1 MREQLAN
8 YVNLLFA
15 GTTGTEEIKQEILF
29 NTLDRYDDLIA
40 QGKSPEAAY
49 RLAMTGIGDIDEIL
63 SQERPVNTQPQPQTE
78 PFTYTEPVTQ
88 AAPEEKEKKLRRAA
102 AIAFYICCP
111 VPLFI
116 LGDTIGLC
124 LMLVLIA
131 AATALLIMNGDKD
144 EEVREERISNH
155 NGRSESARSLIKT
168 IKKFNSLIS
177 IIVFLVLGFVTGA
190 WYITWIV
197 FPLFSCINGLIA
209 ACIDLKEAK

>member
-40 QGKSPEAAY
+40 QGKTPEAAY

-63 SQERPVNTQPQPQTE
+63 AQERPVEPQPKAE
-78 PFTYTEPVTQ
+78 PFTYSEP
-88 AAPEEKEKKLRRAA
+88 AAQPDPDEKEKKVRRAA
-102 AIAFYICCP
+102 AIAMYICCP

-116 LGDTIGLC
+116 LGDVLGLC

-131 AATALLIMNGDKD
+131 AATALMVMNGDKD
-144 EEVREERISNH
+144 EQPAASTVNTS
-155 NGRSESARSLIKT
+155 GRSESARSLIKT
-168 IKKFNSLIS
+168 IKKFNTLIS
-177 IIVFLVLGFVTGA
+177 IIIFLVLSFVTRA
-190 WYITWIV
+190 WYITWMV

>member
-1 MREQLAN
+1 MREQLVN

-15 GTTGTEEIKQEILF
+15 GTTDTEEIKQEILV

-63 SQERPVNTQPQPQTE
+63 AQERPVESQPKAE
-78 PFTYTEPVTQ
+78 PFTYSEP
-88 AAPEEKEKKLRRAA
+88 AAQPDPDEKEKKVRRAA
-102 AIAFYICCP
+102 AIAMYICCP

-116 LGDTIGLC
+116 LGDVLGLC

-131 AATALLIMNGDKD
+131 AATALMVMNGDKD
-144 EEVREERISNH
+144 EQPAASTVNTS
-155 NGRSESARSLIKT
+155 GRSESARSLIKT
-168 IKKFNSLIS
+168 IKKFNTLIS
-177 IIVFLVLGFVTGA
+177 IIIFLVLSFVTRA
-190 WYITWIV
+190 WYITWMV

>member
-29 NTLDRYDDLIA
+29 NTLDRYDDLVA

-63 SQERPVNTQPQPQTE
+63 AQERPVESQPKAE
-78 PFTYTEPVTQ
+78 PFTYSEP
-88 AAPEEKEKKLRRAA
+88 AAQPDPDEKEKKVRRAA
-102 AIAFYICCP
+102 AIAMYICCP

-116 LGDTIGLC
+116 LGDVLGLC

-131 AATALLIMNGDKD
+131 AATALMVMNGDKD
-144 EEVREERISNH
+144 EQPAASTVNTS
-155 NGRSESARSLIKT
+155 GRSESARSLIKT
-168 IKKFNSLIS
+168 IKKFNTLIS
-177 IIVFLVLGFVTGA
+177 IIIFLVLSFVTRA
-190 WYITWIV
+190 WYITWMV

>member
-40 QGKSPEAAY
+40 QGKTPEAAY

-63 SQERPVNTQPQPQTE
+63 AQERPVEPQPKAE
-78 PFTYTEPVTQ
+78 SFTYSEP
-88 AAPEEKEKKLRRAA
+88 AAQPDPDEKEKKVRRAA
-102 AIAFYICCP
+102 AIAMYICCP

-116 LGDTIGLC
+116 LGDVLGLC

-131 AATALLIMNGDKD
+131 AATALMVMNGDKD
-144 EEVREERISNH
+144 EQPAASTVNTS
-155 NGRSESARSLIKT
+155 GRSESARSLIKT
-168 IKKFNSLIS
+168 IKRFNLLIS
-177 IIVFLVLGFVTGA
+177 ITVFLVLSFVTGA
-190 WYITWIV
+190 WYITWMV

>member
-1 MREQLAN
+1 MREQLVN

-29 NTLDRYDDLIA
+29 NTLDRYDDLVA

-63 SQERPVNTQPQPQTE
+63 AQENPVTNQTE
-78 PFTYTEPVTQ
+78 TFTYTET
-88 AAPEEKEKKLRRAA
+88 AAQPAPDEKEKKTRRAA
-102 AIAFYICCP
+102 AIAMYICCP

-124 LMLVLIA
+124 LMLILIA
-131 AATALLIMNGDKD
+131 AATALLVMNGDKD
-144 EEVREERISNH
+144 EEVVETPSKNSS
-155 NGRSESARSLIKT
+155 RSDAANSLIKT
-168 IKKFNSLIS
+168 IKRFNRLIS
-177 IIVFLVLGFVTGA
+177 VIVFLVLSFVTGA
-190 WYITWIV
+190 WYITWMV

>member
-29 NTLDRYDDLIA
+29 NTLDRYDDLVA
-40 QGKSPEAAY
+40 QGKTPEAAY

-63 SQERPVNTQPQPQTE
+63 SQERPVNTQSQPKTE

-88 AAPEEKEKKLRRAA
+88 AAPDEKEKRTRRAA

-116 LGDTIGLC
+116 LGDVLGLC

-131 AATALLIMNGDKD
+131 AATALMVMNGDKD
-144 EEVREERISNH
+144 EQPAASTVNTS
-155 NGRSESARSLIKT
+155 GRSESARSLIKT
-168 IKKFNSLIS
+168 IKKFNTLIS
-177 IIVFLVLGFVTGA
+177 IIIFLVLSFVTRA
-190 WYITWIV
+190 WYITWMV

>member
-1 MREQLAN
+1 MREQLVN

-15 GTTGTEEIKQEILF
+15 GTTDTEEIKQEILV

-40 QGKSPEAAY
+40 QGKTPEAAY

-63 SQERPVNTQPQPQTE
+63 AQERPVESQPKAE
-78 PFTYTEPVTQ
+78 PFTYSEP
-88 AAPEEKEKKLRRAA
+88 AAQPDPDEKEKKVRRAA
-102 AIAFYICCP
+102 AIAMYICCP

-116 LGDTIGLC
+116 LGDVLGLC

-131 AATALLIMNGDKD
+131 AATALMVMNGDKD
-144 EEVREERISNH
+144 EEVREAHSTNH

-168 IKKFNSLIS
+168 IKKFNTLIS
-177 IIVFLVLGFVTGA
+177 IIIFLVLGFVTRA
-190 WYITWIV
+190 WYITWMV

>member
-40 QGKSPEAAY
+40 QGKTPEAAY

-63 SQERPVNTQPQPQTE
+63 AQERPVESQPKAE
-78 PFTYTEPVTQ
+78 PFTYSEP
-88 AAPEEKEKKLRRAA
+88 AAQPDPDEKEKKVRRAA
-102 AIAFYICCP
+102 AIAMYICCP

-116 LGDTIGLC
+116 LGDVLGLC

-131 AATALLIMNGDKD
+131 AATALMVMNGDKD
-144 EEVREERISNH
+144 EQPAASTVNTS
-155 NGRSESARSLIKT
+155 GRSESARSLIKT
-168 IKKFNSLIS
+168 IKKFNTLIS
-177 IIVFLVLGFVTGA
+177 IIIFLVLSFVTRA
-190 WYITWIV
+190 WYITWMV

>member
-1 MREQLAN
+1 MREQLVN

-15 GTTGTEEIKQEILF
+15 GTTDTEEIKQEILV

-40 QGKSPEAAY
+40 QGKTPEAAY

-63 SQERPVNTQPQPQTE
+63 AQERPVESQPKAE
-78 PFTYTEPVTQ
+78 PFTYSEP
-88 AAPEEKEKKLRRAA
+88 AAQPDPDEKEKKVRRAA
-102 AIAFYICCP
+102 AIAMYICCP

-116 LGDTIGLC
+116 LGDVLGLC

-131 AATALLIMNGDKD
+131 AATALMVMNGDKD
-144 EEVREERISNH
+144 EQPAASTVNTS
-155 NGRSESARSLIKT
+155 GRSESARSLIKT
-168 IKKFNSLIS
+168 IKKFNTLIS
-177 IIVFLVLGFVTGA
+177 IIIFLVLGFVTRA
-190 WYITWIV
+190 WYITWMV

>member
-1 MREQLAN
+1 MREQLVN

-15 GTTGTEEIKQEILF
+15 GTTDTEEIKQEILV

-40 QGKSPEAAY
+40 QGKTPEAAY

-63 SQERPVNTQPQPQTE
+63 AQERPVESQPKAE
-78 PFTYTEPVTQ
+78 PFTYSEP
-88 AAPEEKEKKLRRAA
+88 AAQPDPDEKEKKVRRAA
-102 AIAFYICCP
+102 AIAMYICCP

-116 LGDTIGLC
+116 LGDVLGLC

-131 AATALLIMNGDKD
+131 AATALMVMNGDKD
-144 EEVREERISNH
+144 EQPAASTVNTS
-155 NGRSESARSLIKT
+155 GRSESARSLIKT
-168 IKKFNSLIS
+168 IKKFNTLIS
-177 IIVFLVLGFVTGA
+177 ITVFLVLSFVTGA
-190 WYITWIV
+190 WYITWMV

>member
-29 NTLDRYDDLIA
+29 NTLERYDDLIA
-40 QGKSPEAAY
+40 QGKTPEAAY

-63 SQERPVNTQPQPQTE
+63 AQERPVEPQPKAGS
-78 PFTYTEPVTQ
+78 FTYREP
-88 AAPEEKEKKLRRAA
+88 AAQPDPDEKEKKVRRAA
-102 AIAFYICCP
+102 AIAMYICCP

-116 LGDTIGLC
+116 LGDVLGLC

-131 AATALLIMNGDKD
+131 AATALMVMNGDKD
-144 EEVREERISNH
+144 EQPAASTVNTS
-155 NGRSESARSLIKT
+155 GRSESARSLIKT
-168 IKKFNSLIS
+168 IKKFNTLIS
-177 IIVFLVLGFVTGA
+177 IIIFLVLSFVTRA
-190 WYITWIV
+190 WYITWMV

>member
-40 QGKSPEAAY
+40 QGKAPEAAY

-63 SQERPVNTQPQPQTE
+63 AQERPVESQPKAE
-78 PFTYTEPVTQ
+78 PFTYSES
-88 AAPEEKEKKLRRAA
+88 AAQPDPDEKEKKVRRAA
-102 AIAFYICCP
+102 AIAMYICCP

-116 LGDTIGLC
+116 LGDVLGLC

-131 AATALLIMNGDKD
+131 AATALLVMNGDKD
-144 EEVREERISNH
+144 EQPAASTVNTS
-155 NGRSESARSLIKT
+155 GRSESARSLIKT
-168 IKKFNSLIS
+168 IKKFNTLIS
-177 IIVFLVLGFVTGA
+177 IIVFLVLSFVTGA
-190 WYITWIV
+190 WYITWMV

>member
-40 QGKSPEAAY
+40 QGKTPEAAY

-63 SQERPVNTQPQPQTE
+63 AQERPVEPQPKAE
-78 PFTYTEPVTQ
+78 SFTYSEP
-88 AAPEEKEKKLRRAA
+88 AAQPDPDEKEKKVRRAA
-102 AIAFYICCP
+102 AIAMYICCP

-116 LGDTIGLC
+116 LGDVLGLC

-131 AATALLIMNGDKD
+131 AATALMVMNGDKD
-144 EEVREERISNH
+144 EQPAASTVNTS
-155 NGRSESARSLIKT
+155 GRSESARSLIKT
-168 IKKFNSLIS
+168 IKKFNTLIS
-177 IIVFLVLGFVTGA
+177 IIIFLVLSFVTRA
-190 WYITWIV
+190 WYITWMV

>member
-40 QGKSPEAAY
+40 QGKTPEAAY

-63 SQERPVNTQPQPQTE
+63 AQERPVEPQPKAE
-78 PFTYTEPVTQ
+78 PFTYSEP
-88 AAPEEKEKKLRRAA
+88 AAQPDPDEKEKKVRRAA
-102 AIAFYICCP
+102 AIAMYICCP

-116 LGDTIGLC
+116 LGDVLGLC

-131 AATALLIMNGDKD
+131 AATALLVMNGDKD
-144 EEVREERISNH
+144 E
-155 NGRSESARSLIKT
+155 
-168 IKKFNSLIS
+168 
-177 IIVFLVLGFVTGA
+177 
-190 WYITWIV
+190 
-197 FPLFSCINGLIA
+197 
-209 ACIDLKEAK
+209 

>member
-29 NTLDRYDDLIA
+29 NTLDRYDDLVA
-40 QGKSPEAAY
+40 QGKTPEAAY

-63 SQERPVNTQPQPQTE
+63 SQERPVNTQSQSKTE

-88 AAPEEKEKKLRRAA
+88 AAPDEKEKRTRRAA

-131 AATALLIMNGDKD
+131 AATALLVMNGDKN
-144 EEVREERISNH
+144 EEAVETSSKCS
-155 NGRSESARSLIKT
+155 GRSEAARSLIKT
-168 IKKFNSLIS
+168 IKRFNLLIS
-177 IIVFLVLGFVTGA
+177 ITVFLVLSFVTGA
-190 WYITWIV
+190 WYITWMV
-197 FPLFSCINGLIA
+197 FPLFSCINGLIV

>member
-1 MREQLAN
+1 MREQLVN

-15 GTTGTEEIKQEILF
+15 GTTDTEEIKQEILV

-40 QGKSPEAAY
+40 QGKTPEAAY

-63 SQERPVNTQPQPQTE
+63 AQERPVESQPKAE
-78 PFTYTEPVTQ
+78 PFTYSEP
-88 AAPEEKEKKLRRAA
+88 AAQPDPDEKEKKVRRAA
-102 AIAFYICCP
+102 AIAMYICCP

-116 LGDTIGLC
+116 LGDVLGLC

-131 AATALLIMNGDKD
+131 AATALMVMNGDKD
-144 EEVREERISNH
+144 EEVREAHSTNH
-155 NGRSESARSLIKT
+155 NGRSDAAKSLIKT
-168 IKKFNSLIS
+168 IKKFNTLIS
-177 IIVFLVLGFVTGA
+177 ITVFLVLSFVTGA
-190 WYITWIV
+190 WYITWMV